1 VNQDHDISGSD
12 PILFFRAGPFHC
24 RRACSRCRVVSCR
37 IVPDVESQLKLFVI
51 SLSLFLS
58 RLLSIHALTDSICLS
73 NHPSYLTCGHHPL
86 YADPIHWDVTLH
98 HISHH
103 SIQHAS
109 LGLASL
115 TKRFVRFNCLL
126 RSFYDFSI
134 HLQPGRRSSSESI
147 VGDPWSVSQL
157 RPLSSSNPPHAP
169 GSVFLLS
176 ACPYFAGLSTAS

>member
-1 VNQDHDISGSD
+1 MLALSIVVV
-12 PILFFRAGPFHC
+12 RVVV
-24 RRACSRCRVVSCR
+24 VVSCR
-37 IVPDVESQLKLFVI
+37 IVPDAESQLKLFVI
-51 SLSLFLS
+51 SGSYLLS
-58 RLLSIHALTDSICLS
+58 RLSSFHPCPDRFICLPTI
-73 NHPSYLTCGHHPL
+73 HLSYLTCGHHPL
-86 YADPIHWDVTLH
+86 YADPIDWDVALY
-98 HISHH
+98 HISHR

-109 LGLASL
+109 LSLASL

-126 RSFYDFSI
+126 HPFYDFSI